1 MGQHVATN
9 KRMKRETRS
18 KHKLLV
24 KRTKSLNLIENSKA
38 RLSIA
43 EKEEKEQFD
52 LRQACLHEQ
61 VDEID
66 NIRRDQLAQ
75 KEKLKQEK
83 NEQLRLK
90 EEEERNEWN
99 EHRNEQKIH
108 LNEYY
113 QAKISKLE
121 IKKNEEMKQKKLEKI
136 MQREL

>member
-52 LRQACLHEQ
+52 LRQACLHKQ

-66 NIRRDQLAQ
+66 NIRRDQFAQ
-75 KEKLKQEK
+75 KEKLEQEK

-90 EEEERNEWN
+90 EKEERNEWN

-121 IKKNEEMKQKKLEKI
+121 IKKNEEMKQKKFDKI
-136 MQREL
+136 KQREL